1 LVDLYHPIAGVNL
14 LPAWFTFLDLLG
26 LLYRPFSTRK
36 ALCMREVEKERKSQ
50 IKNILRRMYLGGSDR
65 QKRLYIIF
73 YTSDINLGARLGGGA
88 ANQNPAR
95 DP

>member
-1 LVDLYHPIAGVNL
+1 
-14 LPAWFTFLDLLG
+14 
-26 LLYRPFSTRK
+26 
-36 ALCMREVEKERKSQ
+36 MREVEKERKSQ

-95 DP
+95 DPWGVRDFSQASRTVDLPFHSFGQIFGWFDSWTQ